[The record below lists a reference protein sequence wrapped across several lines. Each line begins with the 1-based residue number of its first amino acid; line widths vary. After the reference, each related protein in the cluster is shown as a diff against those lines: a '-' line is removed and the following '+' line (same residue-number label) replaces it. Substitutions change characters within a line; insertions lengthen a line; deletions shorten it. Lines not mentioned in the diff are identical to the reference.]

1 MLRFYI
7 KQRSC
12 KCNSFPARSRNILSA
27 LLYKLAMEAPL
38 QNVKVL
44 DFSHA
49 LAGPYCTLLLGG
61 YGATVYKLESP
72 VGDMGRG
79 WGPPYSDA
87 QASYFLGIN
96 AGKKGICI
104 DLKKPEG
111 RDLCLS
117 LIAKVDVLVENF
129 RVGTMDR
136 LGFGFKDVH
145 RLNPRLVYCSISGYG
160 QDGPSRD
167 ESAMDLIM
175 QAASG
180 LLSITGTES
189 GETVRCG
196 HSVADI
202 TAGMFAVI
210 GILMGLRTRDQT
222 GLGQYV
228 DISMFDSMISAM
240 ASNFAYYLGS
250 GKVPGPLGTSFGSI
264 VPYRTF
270 ATADREIAIAVASDK
285 LWKDFCLA
293 IERPGL
299 TADPDYATNA
309 DRVAN
314 RKVLEPL
321 LAEIFLMDTAA
332 NWAARLLSAGVP
344 SSPVR
349 TLEDVYRDPQSAVRR
364 MFPHTGPIPIT
375 GLPIKMESASSAER
389 STAPRLGEH
398 TREVL
403 MDLLG
408 CDKNLIQNL
417 INSGII
423 HEA

>member
-1 MLRFYI
+1 M
-7 KQRSC
+7 Q
-12 KCNSFPARSRNILSA
+12 
-27 LLYKLAMEAPL
+27 APL

-79 WGPPYSDA
+79 WGPPYSDS

-111 RDLCLS
+111 RELCLD
-117 LIAKVDVLVENF
+117 LIGKADVLVENF

-136 LGFGFKDVH
+136 LGFGFEQVH
-145 RLNPRLVYCSISGYG
+145 QLNSRLVYCSISGYG

-167 ESAMDLIM
+167 QPAMDLIL

-180 LLSITGTES
+180 LISVTGTES

-222 GLGQYV
+222 GVGQYI

-240 ASNFAYYLGS
+240 ASNFANYLGS
-250 GKVPGPLGTSFGSI
+250 GRVPGPLGTSFPSI

-270 ATADREIAIAVASDK
+270 ATADRDIAIAVGSEK
-285 LWKDFCLA
+285 IWTDFCVA

-299 TADPDYATNA
+299 TAHSDYAANA
-309 DRVAN
+309 DRVKN

-321 LAEIFLMDTAA
+321 LAEIFLTDTAA
-332 NWAARLLSAGVP
+332 NWSTRLLSAGVP

-349 TLEDVYRDPQSAVRR
+349 TLDEVYRDPQAAVRR
-364 MFPHTGPIPIT
+364 MFPHAGPIPIT
-375 GLPIKMESASSAER
+375 GLPIKMESAPGAAR

-403 MDLLG
+403 MDVLG
-408 CDKNLIQNL
+408 CDEHLIQSL
-417 INSGII
+417 SKSGII
-423 HEA
+423 LEA